1 MILLLLDT
9 VMFKY
14 DFGDATKS
22 HADAELTWFDSQ
34 LASSKAD
41 GTVY

>member
-9 VMFKY
+9 VMFNY
-14 DFGDATKS
+14 DFGDTAAS
-22 HADAELTWFDSQ
+22 HVDAELTWFDSQ
-34 LASSKAD
+34 LTSSKAD